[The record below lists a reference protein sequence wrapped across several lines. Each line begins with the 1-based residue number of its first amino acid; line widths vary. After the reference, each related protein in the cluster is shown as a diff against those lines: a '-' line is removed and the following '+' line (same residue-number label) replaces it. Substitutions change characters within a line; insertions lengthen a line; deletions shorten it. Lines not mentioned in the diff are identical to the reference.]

1 MGQKRVNSG
10 AVVRRLEDEIK
21 RQRGRLAEEQTGHA
35 QLRQQRDA
43 LVGRIAACTGRHNI
57 HRRTHLEG
65 ELAAVD
71 AALDAAAAEERV
83 GRLEALV
90 AYTKDLINRG
100 DAHLGTIVDEFV
112 CVAEGRAPPIV
123 PSTDDVCH
131 ICDVP
136 MKLTQEAQL
145 TCVKC
150 GRSRKYLDATSFN
163 VAYGDEIE
171 YTSFTYK
178 RENHFQETL
187 NQFQGKQTTDLAP
200 DTLEA
205 IQLRLM
211 ERYGVREPGD
221 IKMHMIRPVLKD
233 LDRNWE
239 KAGQKRYRKLYEHS
253 VLIFTRLSG
262 KAPPRMTPEQE
273 RNVKMLFRAIQMP
286 FEKFKPAD
294 RKNFLSYHYCFFKF
308 CQLLG
313 YKEYLKYFSLLK
325 GDDKLHKQDE
335 IMRKIFD
342 YLHWAWMPT
351 CRTVGT

>member
-1 MGQKRVNSG
+1 MGKRVNCS
-10 AVVRRLEDEIK
+10 AVVRRLDEEIK
-21 RQRGRLAEEQTGHA
+21 RQRDRLADGKAGQPA
-35 QLRQQRDA
+35 LVQQREA
-43 LVGRIAACTGRHNI
+43 LEAAIAACTGRHAI
-57 HRRTHLEG
+57 HRRTHLQAQ
-65 ELAAVD
+65 LAEVQARLAD
-71 AALDAAAAEERV
+71 ADEPVR
-83 GRLEALV
+83 RLETLV
-90 AYTKDLINRG
+90 AHTKDLINRG
-100 DAHLGTIVDEFV
+100 DAHMATIVDEFV
-112 CVAEGRAPPIV
+112 CVAEERAPPIV
-123 PSTDDVCH
+123 PITDDTCHVC
-131 ICDVP
+131 DMP

-145 TCVKC
+145 SCVQC
-150 GRSRKYLDATSFN
+150 GRSKKYLDATSFN

-171 YTSFTYK
+171 YSSFTYK

-187 NQFQGKQTTDLAP
+187 NQFQGKQTTDMAP

-211 ERYGVREPGD
+211 ERFGVRKPED
-221 IKMHMIRPVLKD
+221 IKMHMVRPVLKD
-233 LDRNWE
+233 LDRQCDRN
-239 KAGQKRYRKLYEHS
+239 GQKRYRKLYEHS
-253 VLIFTRLSG
+253 VLIYTRLSG

-342 YLHWAWMPT
+342 YLHWAWVPT
-351 CRTVGT
+351 CRSLGSQ

>member
-1 MGQKRVNSG
+1 MVAKRVNG
-10 AVVRRLEDEIK
+10 GVVVRRLEEEIK
-21 RQRGRLAEEQTGHA
+21 RQRTRLADMHTDYEQM
-35 QLRQQRDA
+35 QQQREE
-43 LVGRIAACTGRHNI
+43 LEGHITACSGRHNI
-57 HRRTHLEG
+57 HRRTHMQR
-65 ELAAVD
+65 ELAG
-71 AALDAAAAEERV
+71 LDA
-83 GRLEALV
+83 RLSELHMDDNV
-90 AYTKDLINRG
+90 RKLESMVSLTRDLINRG
-100 DAHLGTIVDEFV
+100 DAQLSTIVDEFV
-112 CVAEGRAPPIV
+112 CVVEGNAPPIV
-123 PSTDDVCH
+123 PITDDVCR

-145 TCVKC
+145 TCMKC
-150 GRSRKYLDATSFN
+150 GRSNKYLDATSFN

-187 NQFQGKQTTDLAP
+187 NQFQGKQTTELAQ

-205 IQLRLM
+205 IQLHLM
-211 ERYGVREPGD
+211 NRFGVREPDD
-221 IKMHMIRPVLKD
+221 IKISMIRPVLKD
-233 LDRNWE
+233 LDRKSE
-239 KAGQKRYRKLYEHS
+239 KTGNKRYRKLYEHS
-253 VLIFTRLSG
+253 VLIYTRLSG

-286 FEKFKPAD
+286 FEKFKPTD

-313 YKEYLKYFSLLK
+313 YKDYLKYFSLLK

-342 YLHWAWMPT
+342 YLNWTWVAT
-351 CRTVGT
+351 SRNL